1 MLTGLGC
8 SYRNRGAK
16 SWVDSSLS
24 NSGAGNL
31 SLPEGSGVLI
41 CASADA
47 RLRRTSPAGRESGT
61 WVHKER
67 GTVTSKNVQNAK
79 PVIGGRGRPVGGSP
93 ELARELCTCGHRAGN
108 HAALKYSCQAPG
120 DHKGYCPCMRFIS
133 AKEWRGNKSR
143 SA

>member
-31 SLPEGSGVLI
+31 SLPQGSGVWI
-41 CASADA
+41 FSSADA
-47 RLRRTSPAGRESGT
+47 RLRPTRPPGHESGT

-93 ELARELCTCGHRAGN
+93 ELARELCTCGHRAAN
-108 HAALKYSCQAPG
+108 HTPLKHSCQAPV
-120 DHKGYCPCMRFIS
+120 DHKRD
-133 AKEWRGNKSR
+133 
-143 SA
+143 

>member
-31 SLPEGSGVLI
+31 SLPQGSGVLI
-41 CASADA
+41 FSSADA
-47 RLRRTSPAGRESGT
+47 RLRPTRPPGRESGT

-93 ELARELCTCGHRAGN
+93 ELARQICTCGHRAGN
-108 HAALKYSCQAPG
+108 HAALTYPSPPPSNPKP
-120 DHKGYCPCMRFIS
+120 
-133 AKEWRGNKSR
+133 
-143 SA
+143 

>member
-31 SLPEGSGVLI
+31 SLPQGSGVLI
-41 CASADA
+41 FSSADA
-47 RLRRTSPAGRESGT
+47 RLRPTRPPGRESGT

-93 ELARELCTCGHRAGN
+93 ELARELCTGGHPPGN
-108 HAALKYSCQAPG
+108 HPPLKYSCQSPPAPNR
-120 DHKGYCPCMRFIS
+120 HSPS
-133 AKEWRGNKSR
+133 
-143 SA
+143 